1 MKDSRA
7 ALRYAK
13 AILNLAIENKS
24 EVEVNNDMKIICST
38 IAQSS
43 DLQVM
48 LKSPVIKSSEKTK
61 VLNTLFT
68 DANSISKG
76 LFKLLQDNKR
86 MDILELIALKYT
98 VLFDQYKG
106 TQVAIVTTT
115 VPLTK
120 ELEEK
125 IQAKIIS
132 LTGNQVTIENVIDES
147 ILGGFILKVGDQ
159 QFDASISSKFTNLK
173 RAFDKKDY
181 QVSI

>member
-13 AILNLAIENKS
+13 AILNLAIDNKS

-38 IAQSS
+38 IAQSG

-48 LKSPVIKSSEKTK
+48 LKSPIIKSSEKTK
-61 VLNTLFT
+61 VLEALFA

-106 TQVAIVTTT
+106 TKVAIVTTA

-120 ELEEK
+120 ELEDK
-125 IQAKIIS
+125 IQAKVVS
-132 LTGNQVTIENVIDES
+132 LTGNQVAIENIIDES

-159 QFDASISSKFTNLK
+159 QFDASIASKFTNLK
-173 RAFDKKDY
+173 RTFDK
-181 QVSI
+181 